1 MTSSGFHPSWNPYD
15 YAAAGGQARED
26 AGENF
31 YSSYYEGNRS
41 APPPPPP
48 PPPVPVPDRATM
60 EGRWAFRE
68 ACRRETADHRRV
80 LPGGESTIS
89 LARNVAHVLS
99 DRALHG
105 SRTLVHRRLPLDHS
119 YLCVTGSAI
128 GAGVGSGC
136 GSSREGGGRSP
147 LTVFESPISTT
158 TSPAAYD
165 RDDSKLSAV
174 LSDRK
179 RSAPVMEAPKRKTH
193 ENDDSVCRTRER
205 IQKVCYPVTISKEVQ
220 AFGEH
225 CSALKYQSTFLHHL
239 GGDDELD
246 EAGNR
251 PPSSR
256 AVSTIS
262 VAFSPDAMTMASTHG
277 DHTVKI
283 TCCNSGLLLQSL
295 EGHPRTPWTVK
306 YHPTKSDILASGCLG
321 HQVRVWNWREKQC
334 LHMVRLEFAIISLSF
349 HPSGQVL
356 AVANGTRLH
365 FWGVDSAGDG
375 STSLSAAGP
384 TGAGA
389 GAERRI
395 AALTEMD
402 QRHMLRCV
410 HFPPD
415 GRTIIIGGVN
425 PATDE
430 ARRRQR
436 TGAGASG
443 MSFYLRLWDFDLDR
457 ALHPQ
462 SDINASGNSIAQ
474 RPISNVRYSLM
485 GFVRGTSSV
494 SRPLTI
500 FVSVKASNVRSK
512 SATLQRWRVRR
523 LAGWPHSVRLR

>member
-1 MTSSGFHPSWNPYD
+1 MTSSYGFHPSFGG
-15 YAAAGGQARED
+15 AGGQGRGD
-26 AGENF
+26 GGDNYYRSSHNF
-31 YSSYYEGNRS
+31 YDGDRLSGPPLPR
-41 APPPPPP
+41 PPPPPA
-48 PPPVPVPDRATM
+48 PVPDRDTM

-80 LPGGESTIS
+80 IPGGESAIS

-99 DRALHG
+99 DRELHG
-105 SRTLVHRRLPLDHS
+105 SRTLVHRRLPLDQRYH
-119 YLCVTGSAI
+119 CATTTEFAIEGGGTGCA
-128 GAGVGSGC
+128 
-136 GSSREGGGRSP
+136 SSREGGGRSP

-165 RDDSKLSAV
+165 RDDSKLSTAAHN
-174 LSDRK
+174 DRK
-179 RSAPVMEAPKRKTH
+179 RSAPVAVEAPMRQAH
-193 ENDDSVCRTRER
+193 ENEDDSVCRTRER
-205 IQKVCYPVTISKEVQ
+205 IRKVCYPMTVSKEVQ

-306 YHPTKSDILASGCLG
+306 YHPTNSDVLASGCLG
-321 HQVRVWNWREKQC
+321 HQVRVWNWRERQC
-334 LHMVRLEFAIISLSF
+334 LRMVRLEFAIISLSF
-349 HPSGQVL
+349 HPSGKVL

-365 FWGVDSAGDG
+365 FWGVDSSGDG
-375 STSLSAAGP
+375 SISL
-384 TGAGA
+384 TAGA
-389 GAERRI
+389 GAASGSGSERRI

-474 RPISNVRYSLM
+474 RPISNVRCSLALFAAPCLPF
-485 GFVRGTSSV
+485 FVLS
-494 SRPLTI
+494 
-500 FVSVKASNVRSK
+500 
-512 SATLQRWRVRR
+512 
-523 LAGWPHSVRLR
+523 HSPCP

>member
-1 MTSSGFHPSWNPYD
+1 MEEEGGDD
-15 YAAAGGQARED
+15 Y
-26 AGENF
+26 
-31 YSSYYEGNRS
+31 YSSSYNYADDHHHHRS
-41 APPPPPP
+41 GRPPPPPP
-48 PPPVPVPDRATM
+48 APVPDRDTM

-68 ACRRETADHRRV
+68 ACRRETADHRRII
-80 LPGGESTIS
+80 PGAESTIS

-99 DRALHG
+99 DRELHG
-105 SRTLVHRRLPLDHS
+105 SRALVHRRLPLDRRYH
-119 YLCVTGSAI
+119 CVTTGFGI
-128 GAGVGSGC
+128 GEGTGTGF

-147 LTVFESPISTT
+147 LTVFESPVSTT
-158 TSPAAYD
+158 TSPASYD
-165 RDDSKLSAV
+165 RDDSKLSTSA
-174 LSDRK
+174 LLDRK
-179 RSAPVMEAPKRKTH
+179 RSAPASMEAPKRKAH
-193 ENDDSVCRTRER
+193 EHDDTACRTRER
-205 IQKVCYPVTISKEVQ
+205 IRKVCYPMTVSKEVE
-220 AFGEH
+220 AYGEH

-306 YHPTKSDILASGCLG
+306 YHPTNSDILASGCLG

-365 FWGVDSAGDG
+365 FWAVDPSGDG
-375 STSLSAAGP
+375 STTSLAAGS
-384 TGAGA
+384 GAGA

-415 GRTIIIGGVN
+415 GKTIIIGGVN

-443 MSFYLRLWDFDLDR
+443 MSFYLRLWDFDLDW

-474 RPISNVRYSLM
+474 RPISNVRLFSLI
-485 GFVRGTSSV
+485 GFRLRSHAYF
-494 SRPLTI
+494 RALTRFMS
-500 FVSVKASNVRSK
+500 FVASHVRSK
-512 SATLQRWRVRR
+512 SVAV
-523 LAGWPHSVRLR
+523 